1 MKQSLYHLFIT
12 VILLAVC
19 VTSCKT
25 EPEADSI
32 KLSSQELIT
41 FDMHGGEQNIEFTTN
56 GAWKAQSSQEW
67 CTLSSASGSYLAT
80 STKVR
85 VPLNDKFEPRSAE
98 ITITRGSASVKVTVN
113 QATAE
118 GIIVMPEQVNLPYSA
133 KTFTV
138 EAKSSSD
145 ITATIDGD
153 GKDWLTASGETGT
166 KEKVFTFSASPN
178 MEAEARTAT
187 IIFSASGH
195 TGTVSVYQV
204 GRPDGTYVIPGDD
217 IPNHA
222 SVRPEGKENWTKTQV
237 DDGIVYWEFKGKDP
251 VSKAYQFVNVAD
263 IDLNKGYKLGY
274 VYDPD
279 YNQPSHMTTC
289 SVVMKQ
295 KDAIVATNAG
305 FGATQIFIKVDGVVY
320 KKIDKDK
327 NSDTGV
333 LNWRN
338 DAGICTDSD
347 GRVFIANAI
356 FSQDGDGQSEYG
368 GQLAQQRSFY
378 METLKDMPNII
389 SGSPLLIDG
398 YNPLG
403 LTYIPA
409 GESYSK
415 HSNDTEHPFYHQD
428 YRHPRTAI
436 GLTGDNHLIMLVAN
450 GRLTNCSG
458 FNAKEMTQFLINNF
472 DPKYAMNLDGGGS
485 STMCVKGLGAPD
497 THVVNWP
504 SGNGKCD
511 HAGERTVQTFFYITK

>member
-1 MKQSLYHLFIT
+1 M
-12 VILLAVC
+12 LLAVC
-19 VTSCKT
+19 FSSCKK

-32 KLSSQELIT
+32 QLATPDQIT
-41 FDMHGGEQNIEFTTN
+41 FDMHGGEQRIEFTPN
-56 GAWKAQSSQEW
+56 GAWKAQSSKEW

-80 STKVR
+80 FTKVI
-85 VPLNDKFEPRSAE
+85 VPVNDKFEPRSAE

-113 QATAE
+113 QAAAD

-138 EAKSSSD
+138 ETKSSSD
-145 ITATIDGD
+145 VTASIDTG
-153 GKDWLTASGETGT
+153 GRDWLSASGETGT
-166 KEKVFTFSASPN
+166 NEKVFSFSASPN
-178 MEAEARTAT
+178 METKARTTT
-187 IIFSASGH
+187 ITFTASGY
-195 TGTVSVYQV
+195 TSKVSVYQV
-204 GRPDGTYVIPGDD
+204 GRPDDSYVIPGDD
-217 IPNHA
+217 IPNHP
-222 SVRPEGKENWTKTQV
+222 SVRPEGKANWTRTEV
-237 DDGIVYWEFKGKDP
+237 ADGIVYWEFKGKDP
-251 VSKAYQFVNVAD
+251 VSKTYQFVNVAD

-274 VYDPD
+274 MYDPD

-305 FGATQIFIKVDGVVY
+305 FGATQIFIKVGGVIY
-320 KKIDKDK
+320 KRIDKDK

-338 DAGICTDSD
+338 DAGICTSPE

-368 GQLAQQRSFY
+368 AQLAQQRKFY
-378 METLKDMPNII
+378 TETLKDMPDII

-398 YNPLG
+398 YEPLG

-409 GESYSK
+409 GESYRN
-415 HSNDTEHPFYHQD
+415 HTNDTEHPFYHQD

-436 GLTGDNHLIMLVAN
+436 GLTGDNHLIMFVVN
-450 GRLTNCSG
+450 GRLTNCGG
-458 FNAKEMTQFLINNF
+458 FNAKEMTQFLIDNF

-485 STMCVKGLGAPD
+485 STMCVKGLGDPD

-504 SGNGKCD
+504 CDNKKCD
-511 HAGERTVQTFFYITK
+511 HAGERTVQTFLYITK